1 MKMILFNQNP
11 MITKLLESVS
21 KKLELS
27 IENFNHYQE
36 LSVRLKEDP
45 EWLLIADDECLEK
58 LDQVDWL
65 ELKEIISQNK
75 NSVCMYKKGNEA
87 QPFLEGF
94 EMKIK
99 KPFLPTEMLKVLQKK
114 LGSDMS
120 ELEPSQNLDPT
131 QEVLETNW
139 DELENLG
146 DLEALAKEEP
156 NNEEQ
161 LLPTLDAQE
170 EKEEVKETPQKEEK
184 PKDDETQEGDETP
197 KDEEVSKELET
208 QEKLEIPKE
217 ETQEEQVKEQEPIK
231 EETQE
236 IKEEKQ
242 EETQDSPS
250 AQELE
255 AMQELVKEIQE
266 NSNENKE
273 ETQESAEIPQDKE
286 IQEVVTEKT
295 QVQELE
301 VPKEK
306 TQESAEALQETQ
318 AHELEKQE
326 IAETPQEKEKQE
338 IAETPQEKEKQEIA
352 ETPQEKEK
360 QEIAETPQEKEKQE
374 IAETPQEL
382 EIPQAQEKET
392 PQEETQEKET
402 PQEETQEKE
411 TPQEE
416 TQEKE
421 TPQEETQETET
432 QNQETPPKVQEETKE
447 KTQEDNYESI
457 EDIPE
462 PVMAKAMGEELP
474 FLNEAVAKTPNNE
487 NDTETPKE
495 SDIKTSQEKEES
507 DKTSSPLEL
516 RLNLQD
522 LLKSLNQESL
532 KSLLENK
539 TLSIKITLEDK
550 KPDA

>member
-1 MKMILFNQNP
+1 MKIILFNQNP

-27 IENFNHYQE
+27 MEDFNRYQE
-36 LSVRLKEDP
+36 LSTRLKEEP
-45 EWLLIADDECLEK
+45 EWILIADDECLEK

-75 NSVCMYKKGNEA
+75 NSVCMYKKGNEV
-87 QPFLEGF
+87 QPFLESF

-99 KPFLPTEMLKVLQKK
+99 KPFLPTEVLKILQKK
-114 LGSDMS
+114 LGSNAS

-146 DLEALAKEEP
+146 DLEALAQEEP

-161 LLPTLDAQE
+161 LLPTLNDQE
-170 EKEEVKETPQKEEK
+170 EKEEVKEEVKETPQEEEK
-184 PKDDETQEGDETP
+184 PKDDEIQEGETL

-208 QEKLEIPKE
+208 QEEIKE
-217 ETQEEQVKEQEPIK
+217 ETQEQAKEQEPIK

-242 EETQDSPS
+242 EKTQDSPS

-266 NSNENKE
+266 NSNG
-273 ETQESAEIPQDKE
+273 QEDKKE
-286 IQEVVTEKT
+286 IQENT
-295 QVQELE
+295 
-301 VPKEK
+301 
-306 TQESAEALQETQ
+306 
-318 AHELEKQE
+318 
-326 IAETPQEKEKQE
+326 ETPQEKETQE
-338 IAETPQEKEKQEIA
+338 NTETLQEKETQKLETPQDVETPQEKETQEL
-352 ETPQEKEK
+352 ETQESTEIPQEK
-360 QEIAETPQEKEKQE
+360 
-374 IAETPQEL
+374 
-382 EIPQAQEKET
+382 
-392 PQEETQEKET
+392 TQEKET
-402 PQEETQEKE
+402 QE
-411 TPQEE
+411 TPQEISQESTEKTQKLE
-416 TQEKE
+416 TQE
-421 TPQEETQETET
+421 
-432 QNQETPPKVQEETKE
+432 
-447 KTQEDNYESI
+447 DHYESI

-462 PVMAKAMGEELP
+462 PVMAQAMGEELP
-474 FLNEAVAKTPNNE
+474 FLNESVAKIPNNE

-495 SDIKTSQEKEES
+495 SVIKTPQEKEES

>member
-36 LSVRLKEDP
+36 LSARLKKDP

-94 EMKIK
+94 EVKIK

-114 LGSDMS
+114 LGSNAS

-161 LLPTLDAQE
+161 LLPTLNAQE
-170 EKEEVKETPQKEEK
+170 EKEEIKETPQKEEK
-184 PKDDETQEGDETP
+184 PKDDETQEGETP

-250 AQELE
+250 TQELE

-266 NSNENKE
+266 NSNGQEDKK
-273 ETQESAEIPQDKE
+273 ETQENAEIPQDKE

-295 QVQELE
+295 QAQELE
-301 VPKEK
+301 IPKEK

-318 AHELEKQE
+318 AHEL
-326 IAETPQEKEKQE
+326 
-338 IAETPQEKEKQEIA
+338 EKQEIA

-402 PQEETQEKE
+402 PKDESMQESAQNLQDKE

-416 TQEKE
+416 TQE
-421 TPQEETQETET
+421 
-432 QNQETPPKVQEETKE
+432 
-447 KTQEDNYESI
+447 DHYENI

-487 NDTETPKE
+487 NATETPKE
-495 SDIKTSQEKEES
+495 SVTETSKNENDTETPQEKEES

-516 RLNLQD
+516 HLNLQD
-522 LLKSLNQESL
+522 LLKSLNQESF

-550 KPDA
+550 KPNE

>member
-11 MITKLLESVS
+11 MIAKLLESVS

-36 LSVRLKEDP
+36 LSAHLKKDP

-99 KPFLPTEMLKVLQKK
+99 KPFLPTEVLKILQKK
-114 LGSDMS
+114 LGSNAS

-170 EKEEVKETPQKEEK
+170 EKEEIKETPQEEEKEEIKETPQEEEK
-184 PKDDETQEGDETP
+184 PKDNETQESETL
-197 KDEEVSKELET
+197 KDKEVSKELET

-217 ETQEEQVKEQEPIK
+217 KTQEEQVTEQEPIK

-242 EETQDSPS
+242 EKTQDSPS
-250 AQELE
+250 TQELE

-266 NSNENKE
+266 NSNGQENKE
-273 ETQESAEIPQDKE
+273 KTQESAEIPQDKE

-295 QVQELE
+295 QAQELE
-301 VPKEK
+301 IPKEK

-318 AHELEKQE
+318 AQELEKQE
-326 IAETPQEKEKQE
+326 NAETPQEKEKQE
-338 IAETPQEKEKQEIA
+338 DTG
-352 ETPQEKEK
+352 
-360 QEIAETPQEKEKQE
+360 
-374 IAETPQEL
+374 TPQEL
-382 EIPQAQEKET
+382 EIPQV
-392 PQEETQEKET
+392 
-402 PQEETQEKE
+402 
-411 TPQEE
+411 
-416 TQEKE
+416 QEKE
-421 TPQEETQETET
+421 TPQEETQETQEKEMPQT
-432 QNQETPPKVQEETKE
+432 QDE
-447 KTQEDNYESI
+447 KPQEDHYESI

-495 SDIKTSQEKEES
+495 SVTETSKNENATETPQEKEES

-550 KPDA
+550 KPNA

>member
-21 KKLELS
+21 KKLELPM
-27 IENFNHYQE
+27 ENFNHYQE
-36 LSVRLKEDP
+36 LSARLKKDP

-75 NSVCMYKKGNEA
+75 NSVCMYKKGNEV

-114 LGSDMS
+114 LGSNAS

-170 EKEEVKETPQKEEK
+170 EKEEIKEEIKETPQKEEK
-184 PKDDETQEGDETP
+184 PKDDETQEGETT

-217 ETQEEQVKEQEPIK
+217 KTQEEQVKEQEPIK

-242 EETQDSPS
+242 EKTQDSPS
-250 AQELE
+250 TQELE

-266 NSNENKE
+266 NSNENKK

-295 QVQELE
+295 QAQELE

-318 AHELEKQE
+318 AHELEKE
-326 IAETPQEKEKQE
+326 ENSETPQKETQE
-338 IAETPQEKEKQEIA
+338 IQEKETQEI
-352 ETPQEKEK
+352 QEKET
-360 QEIAETPQEKEKQE
+360 QEI
-374 IAETPQEL
+374 
-382 EIPQAQEKET
+382 QEKET
-392 PQEETQEKET
+392 PQTQDEK
-402 PQEETQEKE
+402 PQE
-411 TPQEE
+411 
-416 TQEKE
+416 
-421 TPQEETQETET
+421 
-432 QNQETPPKVQEETKE
+432 
-447 KTQEDNYESI
+447 DHYESI

-495 SDIKTSQEKEES
+495 NATETSKNENATETPQEKEES

-522 LLKSLNQESL
+522 LLKSMNQESL

-550 KPDA
+550 KPNA

>member
-36 LSVRLKEDP
+36 LSACLKKDP

-65 ELKEIISQNK
+65 ELKETISQNK
-75 NSVCMYKKGNEA
+75 NSVCMYKKGNEM
-87 QPFLEGF
+87 QPFLEDF
-94 EMKIK
+94 EVKIK

-114 LGSDMS
+114 LGSNAS

-161 LLPTLDAQE
+161 LLPTLDVQE
-170 EKEEVKETPQKEEK
+170 EKEEIKETPQEEK
-184 PKDDETQEGDETP
+184 PKDDETQESETP

-217 ETQEEQVKEQEPIK
+217 KTQEQEPIK

-266 NSNENKE
+266 NSNGQENKK

-295 QVQELE
+295 QAQELE
-301 VPKEK
+301 IPKEK

-326 IAETPQEKEKQE
+326 IAETPQE
-338 IAETPQEKEKQEIA
+338 
-352 ETPQEKEK
+352 
-360 QEIAETPQEKEKQE
+360 
-374 IAETPQEL
+374 L
-382 EIPQAQEKET
+382 EIPQSQEKET

-402 PQEETQEKE
+402 PQEETREIAETPQEKE
-411 TPQEE
+411 TL
-416 TQEKE
+416 
-421 TPQEETQETET
+421 
-432 QNQETPPKVQEETKE
+432 
-447 KTQEDNYESI
+447 KTQEDHYESI

-474 FLNEAVAKTPNNE
+474 FLNEAVAKIPNNE

-495 SDIKTSQEKEES
+495 SVTETSKNENATETPQEKEES

-550 KPDA
+550 KPNA

>member
-21 KKLELS
+21 KKLELPM
-27 IENFNHYQE
+27 ENFNHYQE
-36 LSVRLKEDP
+36 LSAHLKKDP
-45 EWLLIADDECLEK
+45 EWILIADDECLEK

-65 ELKEIISQNK
+65 ELKETISQNK
-75 NSVCMYKKGNEA
+75 NSVCMYKKGNEM

-94 EMKIK
+94 EVKIK

-114 LGSDMS
+114 LGSNIN

-161 LLPTLDAQE
+161 LLPTLNDQKEKE
-170 EKEEVKETPQKEEK
+170 EVKEEVKETPQEEEK
-184 PKDDETQEGDETP
+184 PKDDETQEGETL
-197 KDEEVSKELET
+197 KDKEVSKELET

-236 IKEEKQ
+236 NKEEKQ
-242 EETQDSPS
+242 EKTQDSPS

-266 NSNENKE
+266 NSNGQENKKETQESTETPQDVENQAQEIQDKEIQDKEIQDKETQENAKTPQEKETQELGIPKE
-273 ETQESAEIPQDKE
+273 ETQENTETPQ
-286 IQEVVTEKT
+286 
-295 QVQELE
+295 
-301 VPKEK
+301 
-306 TQESAEALQETQ
+306 
-318 AHELEKQE
+318 
-326 IAETPQEKEKQE
+326 ETPQEKE
-338 IAETPQEKEKQEIA
+338 
-352 ETPQEKEK
+352 
-360 QEIAETPQEKEKQE
+360 
-374 IAETPQEL
+374 
-382 EIPQAQEKET
+382 
-392 PQEETQEKET
+392 
-402 PQEETQEKE
+402 
-411 TPQEE
+411 
-416 TQEKE
+416 
-421 TPQEETQETET
+421 
-432 QNQETPPKVQEETKE
+432 
-447 KTQEDNYESI
+447 TQEDHYESI

-474 FLNEAVAKTPNNE
+474 FLNEAVAKIPNNE

-495 SDIKTSQEKEES
+495 SDIKTPQEKEES

-516 RLNLQD
+516 HLNLQD

-550 KPDA
+550 KPNA

>member
-1 MKMILFNQNP
+1 MKIILFNQNP
-11 MITKLLESVS
+11 MITKLLESVF

-27 IENFNHYQE
+27 MEDFNRYQE
-36 LSVRLKEDP
+36 LSTRLKEDP
-45 EWLLIADDECLEK
+45 EWILIADDECLEK

-75 NSVCMYKKGNEA
+75 NSVCMYRKGNEA

-99 KPFLPTEMLKVLQKK
+99 KPFLPTEILKVFQKK
-114 LGSDMS
+114 LGSNMS

-146 DLEALAKEEP
+146 DLEALVQEEP

-161 LLPTLDAQE
+161 LLPTLNDQE
-170 EKEEVKETPQKEEK
+170 EKEEIEEEVKETPQEEEK
-184 PKDDETQEGDETP
+184 PKDDEIQEGETL

-208 QEKLEIPKE
+208 QEELEIPKE
-217 ETQEEQVKEQEPIK
+217 ETQEQAKEQEPIK

-236 IKEEKQ
+236 TKEEKQ
-242 EETQDSPS
+242 EKTQDSPS
-250 AQELE
+250 TQELE

-266 NSNENKE
+266 NSNGQEDKK
-273 ETQESAEIPQDKE
+273 ETQENTETPQDVEIPQ
-286 IQEVVTEKT
+286 EKT
-295 QVQELE
+295 QKL
-301 VPKEK
+301 
-306 TQESAEALQETQ
+306 
-318 AHELEKQE
+318 
-326 IAETPQEKEKQE
+326 
-338 IAETPQEKEKQEIA
+338 
-352 ETPQEKEK
+352 
-360 QEIAETPQEKEKQE
+360 
-374 IAETPQEL
+374 
-382 EIPQAQEKET
+382 
-392 PQEETQEKET
+392 ETQE
-402 PQEETQEKE
+402 
-411 TPQEE
+411 
-416 TQEKE
+416 
-421 TPQEETQETET
+421 
-432 QNQETPPKVQEETKE
+432 
-447 KTQEDNYESI
+447 DHYESI

-462 PVMAKAMGEELP
+462 PVMAQAMGEELL
-474 FLNEAVAKTPNNE
+474 FLNEAVAKTSNNE

-495 SDIKTSQEKEES
+495 SVIKTPQEKEES
-507 DKTSSPLEL
+507 IETPKESNKTSSPLEL

>member
-11 MITKLLESVS
+11 MIEKLLESVS

-36 LSVRLKEDP
+36 LSAHLKGDP

-65 ELKEIISQNK
+65 ELKETISQNK

-94 EMKIK
+94 ETKIK

-131 QEVLETNW
+131 QEILETNW

-161 LLPTLDAQE
+161 LLPTLNDQE
-170 EKEEVKETPQKEEK
+170 EKEEIKEEVKEMPQEEEK
-184 PKDDETQEGDETP
+184 PKDDETQEGETP

-217 ETQEEQVKEQEPIK
+217 KTQEQEPIK

-236 IKEEKQ
+236 NKEEKQ
-242 EETQDSPS
+242 EKTQDSPS

-266 NSNENKE
+266 NSNGQENKE
-273 ETQESAEIPQDKE
+273 KTQESAEISQDKE
-286 IQEVVTEKT
+286 IQEVVTEK
-295 QVQELE
+295 
-301 VPKEK
+301 
-306 TQESAEALQETQ
+306 TQ

-326 IAETPQEKEKQE
+326 IAETPQEETRE
-338 IAETPQEKEKQEIA
+338 IAETPQELEIPQA
-352 ETPQEKEK
+352 QEK
-360 QEIAETPQEKEKQE
+360 
-374 IAETPQEL
+374 ETPQEL

-392 PQEETQEKET
+392 PQEETQEIAET
-402 PQEETQEKE
+402 PQEKE
-411 TPQEE
+411 TPQ
-416 TQEKE
+416 TQDEK
-421 TPQEETQETET
+421 PQE
-432 QNQETPPKVQEETKE
+432 
-447 KTQEDNYESI
+447 DHYESI

-474 FLNEAVAKTPNNE
+474 FLNEAVAKIPNNE

-495 SDIKTSQEKEES
+495 SDIKTPQEKEES

-516 RLNLQD
+516 HLNLQD

-550 KPDA
+550 KPNA

>member
-11 MITKLLESVS
+11 MIEKLLESVS

-36 LSVRLKEDP
+36 LSARLKEDP

-65 ELKEIISQNK
+65 ELKETISQNK

-114 LGSDMS
+114 LGSNAS
-120 ELEPSQNLDPT
+120 ELEPSQNSDPT
-131 QEVLETNW
+131 QEILETNW

-161 LLPTLDAQE
+161 LLPTLNEQEGETPKEEAQE
-170 EKEEVKETPQKEEK
+170 EVKKEEVKEMQEEVKEKQKQEVAENPQDEEK
-184 PKDDETQEGDETP
+184 PKDDETQGSVEPP

-208 QEKLEIPKE
+208 QEEAQEQEQVKE

-231 EETQE
+231 EEKQE

-266 NSNENKE
+266 NSNDQENKK
-273 ETQESAEIPQDKE
+273 ETQE
-286 IQEVVTEKT
+286 
-295 QVQELE
+295 
-301 VPKEK
+301 
-306 TQESAEALQETQ
+306 TQENT
-318 AHELEKQE
+318 
-326 IAETPQEKEKQE
+326 ETPQD
-338 IAETPQEKEKQEIA
+338 IET
-352 ETPQEKEK
+352 
-360 QEIAETPQEKEKQE
+360 
-374 IAETPQEL
+374 QEL
-382 EIPQAQEKET
+382 EIPKEEETQEVAEKTQAQGLEKEEIAKTSQEKET
-392 PQEETQEKET
+392 QEAQDET
-402 PQEETQEKE
+402 PQE
-411 TPQEE
+411 
-416 TQEKE
+416 
-421 TPQEETQETET
+421 
-432 QNQETPPKVQEETKE
+432 
-447 KTQEDNYESI
+447 DHYENI

-474 FLNEAVAKTPNNE
+474 FLNENDTETPKE

-495 SDIKTSQEKEES
+495 SVIKTPQEKEES
-507 DKTSSPLEL
+507 AKTSKESNEIPSPLEL

-522 LLKSLNQESL
+522 LLKSLNQESF

-550 KPDA
+550 KPNE

>member
-11 MITKLLESVS
+11 MIAKLLESVS

-27 IENFNHYQE
+27 MENFNHYQE
-36 LSVRLKEDP
+36 LSAHLKKDP

-65 ELKEIISQNK
+65 ELKETISQNK

-114 LGSDMS
+114 LGSNAS

-146 DLEALAKEEP
+146 DLEALTKEEP

-161 LLPTLDAQE
+161 LLPTLNTQEEAQE
-170 EKEEVKETPQKEEK
+170 KEIKEEEKQEVKETPQEEK

-208 QEKLEIPKE
+208 QEQVKEEIKE
-217 ETQEEQVKEQEPIK
+217 ETQKEVKEEIK

-236 IKEEKQ
+236 NKEEKQ

-250 AQELE
+250 VQELE

-266 NSNENKE
+266 NSNEDKK
-273 ETQESAEIPQDKE
+273 ETQENTETPQEE

-295 QVQELE
+295 QAQ
-301 VPKEK
+301 
-306 TQESAEALQETQ
+306 
-318 AHELEKQE
+318 ELEKQE
-326 IAETPQEKEKQE
+326 NAEIPQEKETQEVVTEQTQAQEKEKQE
-338 IAETPQEKEKQEIA
+338 DTGTPQDI
-352 ETPQEKEK
+352 
-360 QEIAETPQEKEKQE
+360 
-374 IAETPQEL
+374 

-402 PQEETQEKE
+402 PQTQDE
-411 TPQEE
+411 TPQE
-416 TQEKE
+416 
-421 TPQEETQETET
+421 
-432 QNQETPPKVQEETKE
+432 
-447 KTQEDNYESI
+447 DHYESI

-495 SDIKTSQEKEES
+495 NDTEAPQEKEES

-550 KPDA
+550 KPNA

>member
-11 MITKLLESVS
+11 MIAKLLESVS

-36 LSVRLKEDP
+36 LSAHLKKDP

-65 ELKEIISQNK
+65 ELKETISQNK

-99 KPFLPTEMLKVLQKK
+99 KPFLPTEVLKILQKK
-114 LGSDMS
+114 LGSNAS

-131 QEVLETNW
+131 QEILETNW

-170 EKEEVKETPQKEEK
+170 EKEEIKETPQKEKQEIKEMPQEEEK
-184 PKDDETQEGDETP
+184 PKDDETQEGETS
-197 KDEEVSKELET
+197 KDGEVSKELET

-217 ETQEEQVKEQEPIK
+217 ETQEEVKEEMK

-236 IKEEKQ
+236 NKEEKR

-266 NSNENKE
+266 NSNDQENKKETQETPQDIKTQELEIPKE
-273 ETQESAEIPQDKE
+273 ETQEVA
-286 IQEVVTEKT
+286 EKT
-295 QVQELE
+295 QAQG
-301 VPKEK
+301 
-306 TQESAEALQETQ
+306 
-318 AHELEKQE
+318 LEKE
-326 IAETPQEKEKQE
+326 
-338 IAETPQEKEKQEIA
+338 
-352 ETPQEKEK
+352 
-360 QEIAETPQEKEKQE
+360 E

-382 EIPQAQEKET
+382 EAQDEKLQENETPKDENMQESVQNLQELETQETQDETPQEKET
-392 PQEETQEKET
+392 PQTQDETL
-402 PQEETQEKE
+402 
-411 TPQEE
+411 
-416 TQEKE
+416 
-421 TPQEETQETET
+421 
-432 QNQETPPKVQEETKE
+432 
-447 KTQEDNYESI
+447 QEDHYESI

-474 FLNEAVAKTPNNE
+474 FLNESVAKTSNNE

-495 SDIKTSQEKEES
+495 SVIKTPQEKEES

>member
-1 MKMILFNQNP
+1 MILFNQNP

-21 KKLELS
+21 KKLELPM
-27 IENFNHYQE
+27 ENFNHYQE
-36 LSVRLKEDP
+36 LSAHLKKDP

-65 ELKEIISQNK
+65 ELKETISQNK
-75 NSVCMYKKGNEA
+75 NSVCMYKKGNEV

-94 EMKIK
+94 EMKMK
-99 KPFLPTEMLKVLQKK
+99 KPFLPTEVLKILQKK
-114 LGSDMS
+114 LGSNAS
-120 ELEPSQNLDPT
+120 ELEPNQNLDPT

-161 LLPTLDAQE
+161 LLPTLDVQE
-170 EKEEVKETPQKEEK
+170 EKEEVKETPQEEKEEVKETPQEEKEEVKETPQEEK
-184 PKDDETQEGDETP
+184 PKDDETQESETP

-208 QEKLEIPKE
+208 QEEVKE

-231 EETQE
+231 EEMQE

-242 EETQDSPS
+242 EKTQDSPS
-250 AQELE
+250 TQELE

-266 NSNENKE
+266 NSNGQENKE
-273 ETQESAEIPQDKE
+273 ETQESAE
-286 IQEVVTEKT
+286 
-295 QVQELE
+295 
-301 VPKEK
+301 
-306 TQESAEALQETQ
+306 
-318 AHELEKQE
+318 
-326 IAETPQEKEKQE
+326 TPQEKETQE
-338 IAETPQEKEKQEIA
+338 LEIPKEEIQEETQEAVTETPQTQES
-352 ETPQEKEK
+352 T
-360 QEIAETPQEKEKQE
+360 
-374 IAETPQEL
+374 ETPQEL
-382 EIPQAQEKET
+382 EKQENTETPQETQQEKET
-392 PQEETQEKET
+392 QENAEIPQEKET
-402 PQEETQEKE
+402 
-411 TPQEE
+411 
-416 TQEKE
+416 
-421 TPQEETQETET
+421 
-432 QNQETPPKVQEETKE
+432 
-447 KTQEDNYESI
+447 QEDHYESI

-474 FLNEAVAKTPNNE
+474 FLNEAVAKIPNNE

-495 SDIKTSQEKEES
+495 SDIKTPQEKEES

-550 KPDA
+550 KPNA

>member
-27 IENFNHYQE
+27 MENFNRYQE
-36 LSVRLKEDP
+36 LSACLKEDP
-45 EWLLIADDECLEK
+45 EWILIADDECLEK

-94 EMKIK
+94 EVKIK

-114 LGSDMS
+114 LGSNAS

-161 LLPTLDAQE
+161 LLPTLDVQEEKEEVKKE
-170 EKEEVKETPQKEEK
+170 EKEEVKETPQEEEK
-184 PKDDETQEGDETP
+184 PKDDETQESETP

-217 ETQEEQVKEQEPIK
+217 KTQEQEPIK

-266 NSNENKE
+266 NSNGQEN
-273 ETQESAEIPQDKE
+273 
-286 IQEVVTEKT
+286 
-295 QVQELE
+295 
-301 VPKEK
+301 KEK

-318 AHELEKQE
+318 AQELEKQE
-326 IAETPQEKEKQE
+326 NAETPQEKEKQE
-338 IAETPQEKEKQEIA
+338 DTG
-352 ETPQEKEK
+352 
-360 QEIAETPQEKEKQE
+360 
-374 IAETPQEL
+374 TPQEL
-382 EIPQAQEKET
+382 EIPQVQEKET

-402 PQEETQEKE
+402 PKDESMQESAQNLQEKE

-421 TPQEETQETET
+421 TPKDESMQESAQNLQEKETQEDH
-432 QNQETPPKVQEETKE
+432 
-447 KTQEDNYESI
+447 QEDHYENI

-474 FLNEAVAKTPNNE
+474 FLNEAVAKIPNNE

-495 SDIKTSQEKEES
+495 SDIKTPQEKEES

>member
-11 MITKLLESVS
+11 MIAKLLESVS

-36 LSVRLKEDP
+36 LSAHLKKDP

-65 ELKEIISQNK
+65 ELKETISQNK

-114 LGSDMS
+114 LGSNAS

-139 DELENLG
+139 DDLENLG

-161 LLPTLDAQE
+161 LLPTLNTQEEAQE
-170 EKEEVKETPQKEEK
+170 KEIKEEKQEVKETPQEEK
-184 PKDDETQEGDETP
+184 PKDDETQEGETP

-217 ETQEEQVKEQEPIK
+217 ETQKEVKEEIK

-236 IKEEKQ
+236 NKEEKQ

-266 NSNENKE
+266 NSNGQENKE
-273 ETQESAEIPQDKE
+273 KTQESAEIPQDKE

-295 QVQELE
+295 QAQELE
-301 VPKEK
+301 IPKEK

-318 AHELEKQE
+318 AQELEKQE
-326 IAETPQEKEKQE
+326 NAETPQEKEKQE
-338 IAETPQEKEKQEIA
+338 DTG
-352 ETPQEKEK
+352 
-360 QEIAETPQEKEKQE
+360 
-374 IAETPQEL
+374 TPQEL
-382 EIPQAQEKET
+382 EIPQV
-392 PQEETQEKET
+392 
-402 PQEETQEKE
+402 
-411 TPQEE
+411 
-416 TQEKE
+416 QEKE
-421 TPQEETQETET
+421 TPQEETQETQEKGMPQT
-432 QNQETPPKVQEETKE
+432 QDE
-447 KTQEDNYESI
+447 KPQEDHYESI

-474 FLNEAVAKTPNNE
+474 FLNEAVAKIPNNE
-487 NDTETPKE
+487 NDTETLKE
-495 SDIKTSQEKEES
+495 SDIKTPQEKEES

-550 KPDA
+550 KPNA

>member
-1 MKMILFNQNP
+1 MKIILFNQNP

-21 KKLELS
+21 KKLELPM
-27 IENFNHYQE
+27 ENFNHYQE
-36 LSVRLKEDP
+36 LSTRLKEDP
-45 EWLLIADDECLEK
+45 EWILIADDECLEK
-58 LDQVDWL
+58 LDQADWL

-99 KPFLPTEMLKVLQKK
+99 KPFLPTEVLKILQKK

-170 EKEEVKETPQKEEK
+170 EKEEIKEEEKEEVKETLQEEK

-197 KDEEVSKELET
+197 KDEEVSKELEM
-208 QEKLEIPKE
+208 QEEVKEEAQEEPIKE
-217 ETQEEQVKEQEPIK
+217 ETQEQVKEQEPIK

-242 EETQDSPS
+242 EKTQDSPS

-266 NSNENKE
+266 NSNEDKK
-273 ETQESAEIPQDKE
+273 ETQENAETPQDVETPQENAEIPQE
-286 IQEVVTEKT
+286 EA
-295 QVQELE
+295 
-301 VPKEK
+301 
-306 TQESAEALQETQ
+306 QES
-318 AHELEKQE
+318 
-326 IAETPQEKEKQE
+326 AETPQEKEIQDKEIQE
-338 IAETPQEKEKQEIA
+338 STETPQETPQEKE
-352 ETPQEKEK
+352 
-360 QEIAETPQEKEKQE
+360 
-374 IAETPQEL
+374 
-382 EIPQAQEKET
+382 
-392 PQEETQEKET
+392 
-402 PQEETQEKE
+402 
-411 TPQEE
+411 
-416 TQEKE
+416 
-421 TPQEETQETET
+421 
-432 QNQETPPKVQEETKE
+432 
-447 KTQEDNYESI
+447 TQEDHYESI

-474 FLNEAVAKTPNNE
+474 FLNESVAETPNSE
-487 NDTETPKE
+487 NATETPKE
-495 SDIKTSQEKEES
+495 SDIKTPQEKEES

-516 RLNLQD
+516 HLNLQD

-550 KPDA
+550 KPNA

>member
-27 IENFNHYQE
+27 MEDFNRYQE
-36 LSVRLKEDP
+36 LPTRLKEDP
-45 EWLLIADDECLEK
+45 EWILIADDECLEK

-65 ELKEIISQNK
+65 ELKETISQNK

-99 KPFLPTEMLKVLQKK
+99 KPFLPTEILKVLQKK
-114 LGSDMS
+114 LGSNMS

-161 LLPTLDAQE
+161 LLPTLNDQEEKEEVKEEEKEEVKEEEKEEVKEE
-170 EKEEVKETPQKEEK
+170 EKEEVKETPQEEK
-184 PKDDETQEGDETP
+184 PKDDEIQEGETL

-208 QEKLEIPKE
+208 QEESEIPKE
-217 ETQEEQVKEQEPIK
+217 ETQEQAKEQEPIK

-236 IKEEKQ
+236 NKEEKQ
-242 EETQDSPS
+242 EKTQDSPS
-250 AQELE
+250 VQELE

-266 NSNENKE
+266 NSNGQEDKKETQENAETSQEKTEIPQEETQELEIPKE
-273 ETQESAEIPQDKE
+273 ETQESAETPQE
-286 IQEVVTEKT
+286 TET
-295 QVQELE
+295 QELE
-301 VPKEK
+301 TP
-306 TQESAEALQETQ
+306 QEST
-318 AHELEKQE
+318 
-326 IAETPQEKEKQE
+326 ETPQEKTQK
-338 IAETPQEKEKQEIA
+338 
-352 ETPQEKEK
+352 
-360 QEIAETPQEKEKQE
+360 
-374 IAETPQEL
+374 L
-382 EIPQAQEKET
+382 EI
-392 PQEETQEKET
+392 
-402 PQEETQEKE
+402 
-411 TPQEE
+411 
-416 TQEKE
+416 
-421 TPQEETQETET
+421 
-432 QNQETPPKVQEETKE
+432 
-447 KTQEDNYESI
+447 QEDHYESI

-462 PVMAKAMGEELP
+462 PVMAQAMGEELP
-474 FLNEAVAKTPNNE
+474 FLNESVAKIPNNE
-487 NDTETPKE
+487 NNTETPKE
-495 SDIKTSQEKEES
+495 SDIKTPQEKEES

>member
-1 MKMILFNQNP
+1 MKIILFNQNP

-27 IENFNHYQE
+27 MENFNRYQE
-36 LSVRLKEDP
+36 LSTRLKEEP
-45 EWLLIADDECLEK
+45 EWILIADDECLEK

-65 ELKEIISQNK
+65 ELKETISQNK

-99 KPFLPTEMLKVLQKK
+99 KPFLPTEILKVLQKK
-114 LGSDMS
+114 LGSNMS

-146 DLEALAKEEP
+146 DLEALVQEEP

-161 LLPTLDAQE
+161 LLPTLNAQE
-170 EKEEVKETPQKEEK
+170 EKEEVKETPQEEK
-184 PKDDETQEGDETP
+184 PKDDETQEGETL
-197 KDEEVSKELET
+197 KDEEISKELET
-208 QEKLEIPKE
+208 QEELEIPKE
-217 ETQEEQVKEQEPIK
+217 ETQEPAKEQESIK

-242 EETQDSPS
+242 EKTQDFPS
-250 AQELE
+250 TQELE

-266 NSNENKE
+266 NSNGQEDKK
-273 ETQESAEIPQDKE
+273 ETQEN
-286 IQEVVTEKT
+286 T
-295 QVQELE
+295 
-301 VPKEK
+301 
-306 TQESAEALQETQ
+306 
-318 AHELEKQE
+318 
-326 IAETPQEKEKQE
+326 ETPQEKETQKL
-338 IAETPQEKEKQEIA
+338 ETPQEEIQENTEKTQKL
-352 ETPQEKEK
+352 ETPQDV
-360 QEIAETPQEKEKQE
+360 ETPQ
-374 IAETPQEL
+374 ETPQEL
-382 EIPQAQEKET
+382 EKQELET
-392 PQEETQEKET
+392 PQEEIQENT
-402 PQEETQEKE
+402 
-411 TPQEE
+411 
-416 TQEKE
+416 
-421 TPQEETQETET
+421 
-432 QNQETPPKVQEETKE
+432 E
-447 KTQEDNYESI
+447 KTQKLEIQEDHYESI

-462 PVMAKAMGEELP
+462 PVMAQAMGEELP
-474 FLNEAVAKTPNNE
+474 FLNESVAKTSNNE

-495 SDIKTSQEKEES
+495 SVIKTPQEKEES

-516 RLNLQD
+516 RLNLQN

-550 KPDA
+550 KLDA

>member
-21 KKLELS
+21 KKLELPM
-27 IENFNHYQE
+27 ENFNHYQE
-36 LSVRLKEDP
+36 LSARLKEEP
-45 EWLLIADDECLEK
+45 EWILIADDECLEK

-65 ELKEIISQNK
+65 ELKETISQNK

-87 QPFLEGF
+87 QPLLEGF

-146 DLEALAKEEP
+146 DLETLAKEEP

-170 EKEEVKETPQKEEK
+170 EKEEVKKEEKEEVKETPQKEEK
-184 PKDDETQEGDETP
+184 PKDDETQESETP

-217 ETQEEQVKEQEPIK
+217 ETQEEVKEEIKEEAQEEVK

-266 NSNENKE
+266 NSNGQEDKK
-273 ETQESAEIPQDKE
+273 ETQENAETPQEKETQELEIPKEEIQEE

-301 VPKEK
+301 IPKEEIQEE
-306 TQESAEALQETQ
+306 TQEST
-318 AHELEKQE
+318 
-326 IAETPQEKEKQE
+326 ETPQEKETQE
-338 IAETPQEKEKQEIA
+338 ETQESTETPQEKE
-352 ETPQEKEK
+352 
-360 QEIAETPQEKEKQE
+360 
-374 IAETPQEL
+374 
-382 EIPQAQEKET
+382 
-392 PQEETQEKET
+392 
-402 PQEETQEKE
+402 
-411 TPQEE
+411 
-416 TQEKE
+416 
-421 TPQEETQETET
+421 
-432 QNQETPPKVQEETKE
+432 
-447 KTQEDNYESI
+447 TQEDHYESI

-474 FLNEAVAKTPNNE
+474 FLNEAVAKIPNNE

-495 SDIKTSQEKEES
+495 SDIKTPQEKEES

-550 KPDA
+550 KPNA

>member
-27 IENFNHYQE
+27 MENFNRYQE
-36 LSVRLKEDP
+36 LSTRLKEEP
-45 EWLLIADDECLEK
+45 EWILIADDECLEK

-65 ELKEIISQNK
+65 ELKETISQNK

-99 KPFLPTEMLKVLQKK
+99 KPFLPTEILKVLQKK
-114 LGSDMS
+114 LGSNMS

-146 DLEALAKEEP
+146 DLEALVQEEP

-161 LLPTLDAQE
+161 LLPTLNAQE
-170 EKEEVKETPQKEEK
+170 EKEEVKETPQEEK
-184 PKDDETQEGDETP
+184 PKDDETQEGETL
-197 KDEEVSKELET
+197 KDEEISKELET
-208 QEKLEIPKE
+208 QEELEIPKE
-217 ETQEEQVKEQEPIK
+217 ETQEPAKEQESIK

-242 EETQDSPS
+242 EKTQDSPS
-250 AQELE
+250 TQELE

-266 NSNENKE
+266 NSNGQEDKK
-273 ETQESAEIPQDKE
+273 ETQEN
-286 IQEVVTEKT
+286 T
-295 QVQELE
+295 
-301 VPKEK
+301 
-306 TQESAEALQETQ
+306 
-318 AHELEKQE
+318 
-326 IAETPQEKEKQE
+326 ETPQEKETQK
-338 IAETPQEKEKQEIA
+338 
-352 ETPQEKEK
+352 
-360 QEIAETPQEKEKQE
+360 
-374 IAETPQEL
+374 L
-382 EIPQAQEKET
+382 ET
-392 PQEETQEKET
+392 PQEEIQENTET
-402 PQEETQEKE
+402 PQKLEAQK
-411 TPQEE
+411 
-416 TQEKE
+416 
-421 TPQEETQETET
+421 
-432 QNQETPPKVQEETKE
+432 
-447 KTQEDNYESI
+447 DHYESI

-462 PVMAKAMGEELP
+462 PVMAQAMGEELP
-474 FLNEAVAKTPNNE
+474 FLSESVAKTPNND
-487 NDTETPKE
+487 NDTETPKK
-495 SDIKTSQEKEES
+495 SVIKTPQEKEES

>member
-21 KKLELS
+21 KKLELPM
-27 IENFNHYQE
+27 ENFNHYQE
-36 LSVRLKEDP
+36 LSARLKKDP
-45 EWLLIADDECLEK
+45 EWLLIADDECLDK

-75 NSVCMYKKGNEA
+75 NSVCMYKKGNEV

-99 KPFLPTEMLKVLQKK
+99 KPFLPTEILKILQKK

-156 NNEEQ
+156 DNEEQ

-170 EKEEVKETPQKEEK
+170 EKEEVKEEEKEEVKETPKEEEK
-184 PKDDETQEGDETP
+184 PKDDETQEGETS
-197 KDEEVSKELET
+197 KDKEVSKELEM
-208 QEKLEIPKE
+208 QEEVKE
-217 ETQEEQVKEQEPIK
+217 ETQEQEPIK

-236 IKEEKQ
+236 NKEEKQ
-242 EETQDSPS
+242 EKTQDSPS
-250 AQELE
+250 VQELE

-266 NSNENKE
+266 NSNGQENKK

-295 QVQELE
+295 QAQELE
-301 VPKEK
+301 IPKEK

-318 AHELEKQE
+318 AQELEKQE
-326 IAETPQEKEKQE
+326 NAETPQEKETQE
-338 IAETPQEKEKQEIA
+338 NTETPQDIEIPQEEA
-352 ETPQEKEK
+352 QEKEI
-360 QEIAETPQEKEKQE
+360 QENSNENKKET
-374 IAETPQEL
+374 QEL
-382 EIPQAQEKET
+382 EIP
-392 PQEETQEKET
+392 
-402 PQEETQEKE
+402 
-411 TPQEE
+411 
-416 TQEKE
+416 
-421 TPQEETQETET
+421 
-432 QNQETPPKVQEETKE
+432 KE
-447 KTQEDNYESI
+447 KTQEDHYESI

-474 FLNEAVAKTPNNE
+474 FLNEAVAKIPNNE
-487 NDTETPKE
+487 NDTETLKE
-495 SDIKTSQEKEES
+495 SNIKTPQEKEES
-507 DKTSSPLEL
+507 TEIPQEKEEIDKTSSPLEL

-550 KPDA
+550 KPNA

>member
-11 MITKLLESVS
+11 MIEKLLESVS

-36 LSVRLKEDP
+36 LSARLKGDP

-65 ELKEIISQNK
+65 ELKETISQNK
-75 NSVCMYKKGNEA
+75 NSVCMYKKGNEV
-87 QPFLEGF
+87 QPFLEDF
-94 EMKIK
+94 EVKIK

-114 LGSDMS
+114 LGSNAS

-139 DELENLG
+139 DELESLG

-161 LLPTLDAQE
+161 LLPTLDVQE
-170 EKEEVKETPQKEEK
+170 EKEEIKETPQEEKK
-184 PKDDETQEGDETP
+184 PKDDETQEGETP

-217 ETQEEQVKEQEPIK
+217 ETQEEVKEEIKEEVQEEVKEETQEEVKEEIKEEVQEEVK

-250 AQELE
+250 TQELE

-266 NSNENKE
+266 NSNEDKK
-273 ETQESAEIPQDKE
+273 ETQESAETPQETPQESVETPQEKKTQELEIPKEEIQEETQEAVTETPQTQENAETLQDVEIPQAQDKE
-286 IQEVVTEKT
+286 T
-295 QVQELE
+295 QELE
-301 VPKEK
+301 IPKEEI
-306 TQESAEALQETQ
+306 QEN
-318 AHELEKQE
+318 
-326 IAETPQEKEKQE
+326 AETPQEKE
-338 IAETPQEKEKQEIA
+338 
-352 ETPQEKEK
+352 
-360 QEIAETPQEKEKQE
+360 
-374 IAETPQEL
+374 
-382 EIPQAQEKET
+382 
-392 PQEETQEKET
+392 
-402 PQEETQEKE
+402 
-411 TPQEE
+411 
-416 TQEKE
+416 
-421 TPQEETQETET
+421 
-432 QNQETPPKVQEETKE
+432 
-447 KTQEDNYESI
+447 TQEDHYESI

-495 SDIKTSQEKEES
+495 SVTETSKNENATETPQEKEES

-516 RLNLQD
+516 HLNLQD

-550 KPDA
+550 KPNA

>member
-27 IENFNHYQE
+27 MEDFNHYQE
-36 LSVRLKEDP
+36 LSTRLKEDP
-45 EWLLIADDECLEK
+45 EWILIADDECLEK

-65 ELKEIISQNK
+65 ELKETISQNK
-75 NSVCMYKKGNEA
+75 NSVCMYKKGNEV

-99 KPFLPTEMLKVLQKK
+99 KPFLPTEVLKVLQKK
-114 LGSDMS
+114 LGSNMS
-120 ELEPSQNLDPT
+120 ELEPSQNLDPA

-146 DLEALAKEEP
+146 DLEALVQEEP

-161 LLPTLDAQE
+161 LLPTLNDQKEKEEVKEE
-170 EKEEVKETPQKEEK
+170 EKEEVKEEKEEVKEEKEEVKEETKETPQEEEK
-184 PKDDETQEGDETP
+184 PKDDEVQEGEIQ
-197 KDEEVSKELET
+197 KNEEVSKELET
-208 QEKLEIPKE
+208 QEELEIPKE
-217 ETQEEQVKEQEPIK
+217 ETQEQVKEQEPIK

-236 IKEEKQ
+236 NKEEKQ
-242 EETQDSPS
+242 EKTQDSPS
-250 AQELE
+250 TQELE

-266 NSNENKE
+266 NSNGQENKK
-273 ETQESAEIPQDKE
+273 ETQEN
-286 IQEVVTEKT
+286 TET
-295 QVQELE
+295 PQELE
-301 VPKEK
+301 KQELETQEK
-306 TQESAEALQETQ
+306 TQESAE
-318 AHELEKQE
+318 
-326 IAETPQEKEKQE
+326 TPQEKTQK
-338 IAETPQEKEKQEIA
+338 
-352 ETPQEKEK
+352 
-360 QEIAETPQEKEKQE
+360 
-374 IAETPQEL
+374 L
-382 EIPQAQEKET
+382 EI
-392 PQEETQEKET
+392 
-402 PQEETQEKE
+402 
-411 TPQEE
+411 
-416 TQEKE
+416 
-421 TPQEETQETET
+421 
-432 QNQETPPKVQEETKE
+432 
-447 KTQEDNYESI
+447 QEDHYESI

-462 PVMAKAMGEELP
+462 PVMAQAMGEELP
-474 FLNEAVAKTPNNE
+474 FLNKSVAKIPNNE

-495 SDIKTSQEKEES
+495 SAIKTPQEKEES
-507 DKTSSPLEL
+507 NKTSSPLEL

>member
-11 MITKLLESVS
+11 MIEKLLESVS

-36 LSVRLKEDP
+36 LSVHLKKDP

-58 LDQVDWL
+58 LDQVDCL

-75 NSVCMYKKGNEA
+75 NSVCMYKKGHEA

-114 LGSDMS
+114 LGSNAS

-161 LLPTLDAQE
+161 LLPTLNDQE
-170 EKEEVKETPQKEEK
+170 EKEEVKKTPQEEEK
-184 PKDDETQEGDETP
+184 PKDDETQEGETL
-197 KDEEVSKELET
+197 KDKEVSKELET
-208 QEKLEIPKE
+208 QEEVKE
-217 ETQEEQVKEQEPIK
+217 ETQEEVK

-236 IKEEKQ
+236 NKEEKQ
-242 EETQDSPS
+242 EKTQDSPS
-250 AQELE
+250 TQELE

-266 NSNENKE
+266 NSNENKK
-273 ETQESAEIPQDKE
+273 ETQESAK
-286 IQEVVTEKT
+286 
-295 QVQELE
+295 
-301 VPKEK
+301 
-306 TQESAEALQETQ
+306 SFQETQ
-318 AHELEKQE
+318 TQELEKQE
-326 IAETPQEKEKQE
+326 NT
-338 IAETPQEKEKQEIA
+338 
-352 ETPQEKEK
+352 
-360 QEIAETPQEKEKQE
+360 
-374 IAETPQEL
+374 ETPQEL
-382 EIPQAQEKET
+382 EIPKEETQENAETPQDVENQAQEIQDKEIQETQEIQENTETPQDVETPQEKET
-392 PQEETQEKET
+392 PQTQEKET
-402 PQEETQEKE
+402 PKDENTQESVQNLQEKEIQKAQDE
-411 TPQEE
+411 TPQE
-416 TQEKE
+416 
-421 TPQEETQETET
+421 
-432 QNQETPPKVQEETKE
+432 
-447 KTQEDNYESI
+447 DHYESI

-495 SDIKTSQEKEES
+495 SDIKIPQEKEES

-550 KPDA
+550 KPNA

>member
-11 MITKLLESVS
+11 MIAKLLESVS

-36 LSVRLKEDP
+36 LSVRLKGDP

-65 ELKEIISQNK
+65 ELKETISQNK

-114 LGSDMS
+114 LGSNAS

-131 QEVLETNW
+131 QEILETNW

-146 DLEALAKEEP
+146 DLEPLAKEES

-161 LLPTLDAQE
+161 LLPTLNAQEVETPKEEAQE
-170 EKEEVKETPQKEEK
+170 EIKKEEVKEMQKEIKEKEKQEVAENPQDEEK
-184 PKDDETQEGDETP
+184 PKDDETQGSVETP

-208 QEKLEIPKE
+208 QEEV
-217 ETQEEQVKEQEPIK
+217 ETPK

-242 EETQDSPS
+242 EKTQDSPS
-250 AQELE
+250 TQELE

-266 NSNENKE
+266 NSNDQENKK
-273 ETQESAEIPQDKE
+273 ETQETQETPQDIE
-286 IQEVVTEKT
+286 T
-295 QVQELE
+295 QELE
-301 VPKEK
+301 IPKEE

-326 IAETPQEKEKQE
+326 NAETPQEKEIQE
-338 IAETPQEKEKQEIA
+338 AQDEKLQENETPKDENMQESAQNL
-352 ETPQEKEK
+352 
-360 QEIAETPQEKEKQE
+360 
-374 IAETPQEL
+374 QEL
-382 EIPQAQEKET
+382 E
-392 PQEETQEKET
+392 TQEAQDET
-402 PQEETQEKE
+402 L
-411 TPQEE
+411 
-416 TQEKE
+416 
-421 TPQEETQETET
+421 
-432 QNQETPPKVQEETKE
+432 
-447 KTQEDNYESI
+447 QEDHYESI

-462 PVMAKAMGEELP
+462 PVMAQAMGEELP
-474 FLNEAVAKTPNNE
+474 FLNEAVAKIPNNE

-495 SDIKTSQEKEES
+495 SVIKTPQEKEGS

>member
-36 LSVRLKEDP
+36 LSARLKENQ

-58 LDQVDWL
+58 LDQIDWL
-65 ELKEIISQNK
+65 ELKETISQNK

-87 QPFLEGF
+87 QPFLEDF
-94 EMKIK
+94 EVKIK

-114 LGSDMS
+114 LGSNAS

-184 PKDDETQEGDETP
+184 PKDDETQEGETP

-208 QEKLEIPKE
+208 QEQVKEEIKE
-217 ETQEEQVKEQEPIK
+217 ETQKEVKEEIK

-236 IKEEKQ
+236 NKEEKQ
-242 EETQDSPS
+242 EKTQDSPS

-266 NSNENKE
+266 NSNSQENKE
-273 ETQESAEIPQDKE
+273 ET
-286 IQEVVTEKT
+286 
-295 QVQELE
+295 
-301 VPKEK
+301 
-306 TQESAEALQETQ
+306 
-318 AHELEKQE
+318 QE
-326 IAETPQEKEKQE
+326 IAETPQETQQEKETQE
-338 IAETPQEKEKQEIA
+338 IAETPQE
-352 ETPQEKEK
+352 TPQEKE
-360 QEIAETPQEKEKQE
+360 
-374 IAETPQEL
+374 
-382 EIPQAQEKET
+382 
-392 PQEETQEKET
+392 
-402 PQEETQEKE
+402 
-411 TPQEE
+411 
-416 TQEKE
+416 
-421 TPQEETQETET
+421 
-432 QNQETPPKVQEETKE
+432 
-447 KTQEDNYESI
+447 TQEDHYESI

-487 NDTETPKE
+487 NATETPKE
-495 SDIKTSQEKEES
+495 SVTEISKNENDTETPQEKEES

-539 TLSIKITLEDK
+539 TLSIKIALEDK
-550 KPDA
+550 KPNA

>member
-11 MITKLLESVS
+11 MIAKLLESVS

-36 LSVRLKEDP
+36 LSAHLKKDP

-94 EMKIK
+94 EVKIK
-99 KPFLPTEMLKVLQKK
+99 KPFLPTEVLKILQKK

-161 LLPTLDAQE
+161 LLPTLDVQE
-170 EKEEVKETPQKEEK
+170 EKEEVKETPQEEKK
-184 PKDDETQEGDETP
+184 PKDDETQEGETP

-208 QEKLEIPKE
+208 QEELEIPKE
-217 ETQEEQVKEQEPIK
+217 ETQEEVKEEIKEEVQEEVKEEIKEEVQEEVK

-266 NSNENKE
+266 NSNENKK
-273 ETQESAEIPQDKE
+273 ETQESTEIPQDKE

-306 TQESAEALQETQ
+306 AQESAEALQETQ
-318 AHELEKQE
+318 AQELEKE
-326 IAETPQEKEKQE
+326 ENSETPQDVE
-338 IAETPQEKEKQEIA
+338 IPQSQEKETQE
-352 ETPQEKEK
+352 TQEVVTEK
-360 QEIAETPQEKEKQE
+360 TQV
-374 IAETPQEL
+374 
-382 EIPQAQEKET
+382 QEKET
-392 PQEETQEKET
+392 P
-402 PQEETQEKE
+402 
-411 TPQEE
+411 
-416 TQEKE
+416 
-421 TPQEETQETET
+421 
-432 QNQETPPKVQEETKE
+432 
-447 KTQEDNYESI
+447 KTQEDHYETI

-474 FLNEAVAKTPNNE
+474 FLNEAVSKTPNNE
-487 NDTETPKE
+487 NDTEISKNENATETP
-495 SDIKTSQEKEES
+495 QEKEES

-539 TLSIKITLEDK
+539 TLSIKIALEDK
-550 KPDA
+550 KPNA

>member
-11 MITKLLESVS
+11 MIAKLLESVS

-36 LSVRLKEDP
+36 LSAHIKKDP

-114 LGSDMS
+114 LGSNAS

-139 DELENLG
+139 DELESLG
-146 DLEALAKEEP
+146 NLEALAKEEP

-170 EKEEVKETPQKEEK
+170 EKEEVKETPQEEKEEVKETPQEEKEEVKETPQEEKEEVKETPQEEK
-184 PKDDETQEGDETP
+184 PKDDETQESETP

-208 QEKLEIPKE
+208 QEEVKE
-217 ETQEEQVKEQEPIK
+217 EIK

-266 NSNENKE
+266 NSNGDKE
-273 ETQESAEIPQDKE
+273 ETQENAEIPQDKE

-306 TQESAEALQETQ
+306 TQESAESLQETQ
-318 AHELEKQE
+318 VHELEKQE
-326 IAETPQEKEKQE
+326 IAETPQDV
-338 IAETPQEKEKQEIA
+338 
-352 ETPQEKEK
+352 
-360 QEIAETPQEKEKQE
+360 
-374 IAETPQEL
+374 
-382 EIPQAQEKET
+382 EIPQVQEKET
-392 PQEETQEKET
+392 PQEKTQETQEKET
-402 PQEETQEKE
+402 PQTQD
-411 TPQEE
+411 
-416 TQEKE
+416 
-421 TPQEETQETET
+421 
-432 QNQETPPKVQEETKE
+432 E
-447 KTQEDNYESI
+447 KTQEDHYESI

-487 NDTETPKE
+487 NATETPQK
-495 SDIKTSQEKEES
+495 KEES

-550 KPDA
+550 KPNA

>member
-27 IENFNHYQE
+27 MEDFNRYQE
-36 LSVRLKEDP
+36 LSTRLKEEP
-45 EWLLIADDECLEK
+45 EWILIADDECLEK

-99 KPFLPTEMLKVLQKK
+99 KPFLPTEILKVLQKK
-114 LGSDMS
+114 LGSNMS

-146 DLEALAKEEP
+146 DLEALVQEEP

-161 LLPTLDAQE
+161 LLPTLNAQEEKEEIKEE
-170 EKEEVKETPQKEEK
+170 EKEEVKEEVKEAPQEEEK
-184 PKDDETQEGDETP
+184 PKDDETQEGETL

-208 QEKLEIPKE
+208 QEELEIPKE
-217 ETQEEQVKEQEPIK
+217 ETQEQAKEQEPIK

-236 IKEEKQ
+236 TKEEKQ
-242 EETQDSPS
+242 EKTQDSPS
-250 AQELE
+250 VQELE

-266 NSNENKE
+266 NSNGQEDKK
-273 ETQESAEIPQDKE
+273 ETQENTEIPQE
-286 IQEVVTEKT
+286 NT
-295 QVQELE
+295 
-301 VPKEK
+301 
-306 TQESAEALQETQ
+306 
-318 AHELEKQE
+318 
-326 IAETPQEKEKQE
+326 ETPQEKETQE
-338 IAETPQEKEKQEIA
+338 LETQEKEIPQEKTQENA
-352 ETPQEKEK
+352 EIPQEKT
-360 QEIAETPQEKEKQE
+360 QENAEIPQEKTQE
-374 IAETPQEL
+374 NAETPQEL
-382 EIPQAQEKET
+382 EKQELET
-392 PQEETQEKET
+392 PQESAET
-402 PQEETQEKE
+402 PQEKTQKLETQE
-411 TPQEE
+411 
-416 TQEKE
+416 
-421 TPQEETQETET
+421 
-432 QNQETPPKVQEETKE
+432 
-447 KTQEDNYESI
+447 DHYESI

-462 PVMAKAMGEELP
+462 PVMAQAMGEELP
-474 FLNEAVAKTPNNE
+474 FLNESVAKTPNNE

-495 SDIKTSQEKEES
+495 SVIKTLKEKEES

>member
-1 MKMILFNQNP
+1 MKIILFNQNP

-27 IENFNHYQE
+27 MEDFNRYQE
-36 LSVRLKEDP
+36 LSTRLKEDP
-45 EWLLIADDECLEK
+45 EWILIADDECLEK

-99 KPFLPTEMLKVLQKK
+99 KPFLPTEVLKVLQKK
-114 LGSDMS
+114 LGSNMS

-146 DLEALAKEEP
+146 DLEALVQEEP

-161 LLPTLDAQE
+161 LLPTLNAQEEKEEVKEEEKEEVKEEEKEEVKEEEKEEVKEE
-170 EKEEVKETPQKEEK
+170 EKEEVKETPQEEK
-184 PKDDETQEGDETP
+184 PKDDEIQEGETL

-208 QEKLEIPKE
+208 QEELEIPKE
-217 ETQEEQVKEQEPIK
+217 ETQEQAKEQEPIK

-236 IKEEKQ
+236 NKEEKQ
-242 EETQDSPS
+242 EKTQDSPS
-250 AQELE
+250 VQELE

-266 NSNENKE
+266 NSNGQEDKK
-273 ETQESAEIPQDKE
+273 ETQENTETPQ
-286 IQEVVTEKT
+286 
-295 QVQELE
+295 
-301 VPKEK
+301 
-306 TQESAEALQETQ
+306 
-318 AHELEKQE
+318 ELEKQE
-326 IAETPQEKEKQE
+326 LETQEKETQELETPQNVETPQDKETQENTETPQES
-338 IAETPQEKEKQEIA
+338 
-352 ETPQEKEK
+352 
-360 QEIAETPQEKEKQE
+360 
-374 IAETPQEL
+374 AETPQEL
-382 EIPQAQEKET
+382 EKQELET
-392 PQEETQEKET
+392 PQE
-402 PQEETQEKE
+402 
-411 TPQEE
+411 
-416 TQEKE
+416 
-421 TPQEETQETET
+421 
-432 QNQETPPKVQEETKE
+432 
-447 KTQEDNYESI
+447 KTQKLEAQKDHYESI

-462 PVMAKAMGEELP
+462 PVMAQAMGEELP
-474 FLNEAVAKTPNNE
+474 FLNESVAKIPNNE

-495 SDIKTSQEKEES
+495 STIKTPQEKEES
-507 DKTSSPLEL
+507 NKTSSPLEL
-516 RLNLQD
+516 CLNLQD

>member
-27 IENFNHYQE
+27 MEDFNRYQE
-36 LSVRLKEDP
+36 LSTRLKEDP
-45 EWLLIADDECLEK
+45 EWILIADDECLEK

-65 ELKEIISQNK
+65 ELKETISQNK

-99 KPFLPTEMLKVLQKK
+99 KPFLPTEVLKVLQKK
-114 LGSDMS
+114 LGSNMS

-146 DLEALAKEEP
+146 DLEALVQEEP

-161 LLPTLDAQE
+161 LLPTLNAQEEKEEIKEE
-170 EKEEVKETPQKEEK
+170 EKEEVKETPQEEK
-184 PKDDETQEGDETP
+184 PKDDEIQEGETL

-208 QEKLEIPKE
+208 QEELEIPKE
-217 ETQEEQVKEQEPIK
+217 ETQENKEEKQEKTQEEVKEETQEQVKEQEPIK

-242 EETQDSPS
+242 EKTQDSPS
-250 AQELE
+250 TQELE

-266 NSNENKE
+266 NSNGQEDKK
-273 ETQESAEIPQDKE
+273 ETQEN
-286 IQEVVTEKT
+286 T
-295 QVQELE
+295 
-301 VPKEK
+301 
-306 TQESAEALQETQ
+306 
-318 AHELEKQE
+318 
-326 IAETPQEKEKQE
+326 
-338 IAETPQEKEKQEIA
+338 
-352 ETPQEKEK
+352 
-360 QEIAETPQEKEKQE
+360 
-374 IAETPQEL
+374 ETPQEL
-382 EIPQAQEKET
+382 EKQELEIPQEKET
-392 PQEETQEKET
+392 QKLET
-402 PQEETQEKE
+402 PQETSQESAEKTQKLETQE
-411 TPQEE
+411 
-416 TQEKE
+416 
-421 TPQEETQETET
+421 
-432 QNQETPPKVQEETKE
+432 
-447 KTQEDNYESI
+447 DHYESI

-462 PVMAKAMGEELP
+462 PVMAQAMGEELP
-474 FLNEAVAKTPNNE
+474 FLNESVAKTSNNE
-487 NDTETPKE
+487 NNTETPKE
-495 SDIKTSQEKEES
+495 SVIKTPQEKEES

-522 LLKSLNQESL
+522 LLKNLNQESL
-532 KSLLENK
+532 KNLLENK

>member
-1 MKMILFNQNP
+1 MKIILFNQNP

-27 IENFNHYQE
+27 MEDFNHYQE
-36 LSVRLKEDP
+36 LSTRLKEDP
-45 EWLLIADDECLEK
+45 EWILIADDECLEK

-65 ELKEIISQNK
+65 ELKETISQNK

-99 KPFLPTEMLKVLQKK
+99 KPFLPTEVLKVLQKK
-114 LGSDMS
+114 LGSNMS

-131 QEVLETNW
+131 QEVLEANW

-146 DLEALAKEEP
+146 DLEALVQEEP

-161 LLPTLDAQE
+161 LLPILNDQE
-170 EKEEVKETPQKEEK
+170 EKEEVKEEVKKTPQEEK
-184 PKDDETQEGDETP
+184 PKDDETQEGETL

-208 QEKLEIPKE
+208 QEELEIPKE
-217 ETQEEQVKEQEPIK
+217 ETQEQVKEQEPIK

-236 IKEEKQ
+236 NKEEKQ
-242 EETQDSPS
+242 EKTQDSPS
-250 AQELE
+250 TQELE

-266 NSNENKE
+266 NSNGQEDKK
-273 ETQESAEIPQDKE
+273 ETQEN
-286 IQEVVTEKT
+286 TET
-295 QVQELE
+295 PQELE
-301 VPKEK
+301 KQKLEKQEK
-306 TQESAEALQETQ
+306 TQESAE
-318 AHELEKQE
+318 
-326 IAETPQEKEKQE
+326 
-338 IAETPQEKEKQEIA
+338 
-352 ETPQEKEK
+352 
-360 QEIAETPQEKEKQE
+360 
-374 IAETPQEL
+374 
-382 EIPQAQEKET
+382 T
-392 PQEETQEKET
+392 PQEEIQENT
-402 PQEETQEKE
+402 
-411 TPQEE
+411 
-416 TQEKE
+416 
-421 TPQEETQETET
+421 
-432 QNQETPPKVQEETKE
+432 E
-447 KTQEDNYESI
+447 KTQKLEIQEDHYESI

-462 PVMAKAMGEELP
+462 PVMAQAMGEELP

-495 SDIKTSQEKEES
+495 SVIKTPQEKEESIETPKES

>member
-27 IENFNHYQE
+27 MEDFNRYQE
-36 LSVRLKEDP
+36 LSTRLKEEP
-45 EWLLIADDECLEK
+45 EWILIADDECLEK

-65 ELKEIISQNK
+65 ELKETISQNK
-75 NSVCMYKKGNEA
+75 NSVCMYKKGNEV

-99 KPFLPTEMLKVLQKK
+99 KPFLPTEVLKVLQKK
-114 LGSDMS
+114 LGSNAS
-120 ELEPSQNLDPT
+120 ELESSQNLDPT

-146 DLEALAKEEP
+146 DLEALVQEEP

-161 LLPTLDAQE
+161 LLPTLNDQEEKEEVKEEEKEEVKEE
-170 EKEEVKETPQKEEK
+170 EKEEVKETPQEEK
-184 PKDDETQEGDETP
+184 PKDDETQEGETL

-208 QEKLEIPKE
+208 QEELEIPKE
-217 ETQEEQVKEQEPIK
+217 ETQEQVKEQEPIK
-231 EETQE
+231 EKTQE
-236 IKEEKQ
+236 NKEEKQ
-242 EETQDSPS
+242 EKTQDSPS
-250 AQELE
+250 TQELE

-266 NSNENKE
+266 NSNGQEDKK
-273 ETQESAEIPQDKE
+273 ETQEN
-286 IQEVVTEKT
+286 T
-295 QVQELE
+295 
-301 VPKEK
+301 
-306 TQESAEALQETQ
+306 
-318 AHELEKQE
+318 
-326 IAETPQEKEKQE
+326 
-338 IAETPQEKEKQEIA
+338 
-352 ETPQEKEK
+352 
-360 QEIAETPQEKEKQE
+360 
-374 IAETPQEL
+374 ETPQEL
-382 EIPQAQEKET
+382 EKQELET
-392 PQEETQEKET
+392 PQELEKQELET
-402 PQEETQEKE
+402 PQELEKQELE
-411 TPQEE
+411 TPQEKTQKLE
-416 TQEKE
+416 TQK
-421 TPQEETQETET
+421 
-432 QNQETPPKVQEETKE
+432 
-447 KTQEDNYESI
+447 DHYESI

-462 PVMAKAMGEELP
+462 PVMAQAMGEELP
-474 FLNEAVAKTPNNE
+474 FLNEAVAKTSNNE

-495 SDIKTSQEKEES
+495 SVIKTPQEKEES
-507 DKTSSPLEL
+507 IETPKESNKTSSPLEL

>member
-27 IENFNHYQE
+27 VENFNHYQE
-36 LSVRLKEDP
+36 LSARLKEDP
-45 EWLLIADDECLEK
+45 EWILIADDECLEK

-75 NSVCMYKKGNEA
+75 NGVCMYKKGNEA

-94 EMKIK
+94 EVKIK
-99 KPFLPTEMLKVLQKK
+99 KPFLPTEVLKILQKK
-114 LGSDMS
+114 LGSNIN

-146 DLEALAKEEP
+146 DLEALVQEEP

-161 LLPTLDAQE
+161 LLPTLNAQE
-170 EKEEVKETPQKEEK
+170 EKEEVKEEVKETPQEEEK
-184 PKDDETQEGDETP
+184 PKDDEIQEGENQ

-208 QEKLEIPKE
+208 QEEIKE
-217 ETQEEQVKEQEPIK
+217 ETQEQAKEQEPIK

-242 EETQDSPS
+242 EKTQDSPS

-266 NSNENKE
+266 NSNGQENKKE
-273 ETQESAEIPQDKE
+273 TQESTETPQETPQENAETPQETEKQELETPQDVETQELEIQKSAEIPQKKETQELETQESAE
-286 IQEVVTEKT
+286 
-295 QVQELE
+295 
-301 VPKEK
+301 
-306 TQESAEALQETQ
+306 
-318 AHELEKQE
+318 
-326 IAETPQEKEKQE
+326 TPQEKTQK
-338 IAETPQEKEKQEIA
+338 
-352 ETPQEKEK
+352 
-360 QEIAETPQEKEKQE
+360 
-374 IAETPQEL
+374 L
-382 EIPQAQEKET
+382 
-392 PQEETQEKET
+392 ETQE
-402 PQEETQEKE
+402 
-411 TPQEE
+411 
-416 TQEKE
+416 
-421 TPQEETQETET
+421 
-432 QNQETPPKVQEETKE
+432 
-447 KTQEDNYESI
+447 DHYESI

-462 PVMAKAMGEELP
+462 PVMAQAMGEALP
-474 FLNEAVAKTPNNE
+474 FLNEIVAKTPNNE
-487 NDTETPKE
+487 NDIKTPKE
-495 SDIKTSQEKEES
+495 SVIKTPQEKEES

>member
-27 IENFNHYQE
+27 IENFNHYQD
-36 LSVRLKEDP
+36 LSARLKKDP

-114 LGSDMS
+114 LGSNAS

-139 DELENLG
+139 DELESLG

-161 LLPTLDAQE
+161 LLPTLNAQE
-170 EKEEVKETPQKEEK
+170 EKEEVKKEEKEEVKKEEKEEVKKTPQKEEK
-184 PKDDETQEGDETP
+184 PKDDEMQESETP

-208 QEKLEIPKE
+208 QEELEIPKE

-250 AQELE
+250 VQELE

-266 NSNENKE
+266 NSNGQEDKK
-273 ETQESAEIPQDKE
+273 ETQENAEILQDKE

-295 QVQELE
+295 QAQELE
-301 VPKEK
+301 IPKEK

-326 IAETPQEKEKQE
+326 IAETPQE
-338 IAETPQEKEKQEIA
+338 
-352 ETPQEKEK
+352 
-360 QEIAETPQEKEKQE
+360 
-374 IAETPQEL
+374 L

-392 PQEETQEKET
+392 PQEETQENTETPKDESMQESAQNLQDKET
-402 PQEETQEKE
+402 PQEETQEDHYE
-411 TPQEE
+411 T
-416 TQEKE
+416 
-421 TPQEETQETET
+421 
-432 QNQETPPKVQEETKE
+432 
-447 KTQEDNYESI
+447 I

-487 NDTETPKE
+487 NDTETLKE
-495 SDIKTSQEKEES
+495 SNIKTPQEKEESTETPQEKEES

-550 KPDA
+550 KPNA

>member
-11 MITKLLESVS
+11 MIEKLLESVS

-36 LSVRLKEDP
+36 LSARLKGDP

-114 LGSDMS
+114 LGSNAS

-146 DLEALAKEEP
+146 NLEALAKEEP

-170 EKEEVKETPQKEEK
+170 EKEEIKEEEKQEVKETPQEEK
-184 PKDDETQEGDETP
+184 PKDDETQESETP

-217 ETQEEQVKEQEPIK
+217 KTQEQEPIK

-236 IKEEKQ
+236 NKEEKQ
-242 EETQDSPS
+242 EKTQDSPS
-250 AQELE
+250 TQELE

-266 NSNENKE
+266 NSNENKKETQESTETPQETPQDVETQQEKETQENAKTPQEKETQELEIQE
-273 ETQESAEIPQDKE
+273 ETQESAETPQDVE
-286 IQEVVTEKT
+286 N
-295 QVQELE
+295 
-301 VPKEK
+301 
-306 TQESAEALQETQ
+306 
-318 AHELEKQE
+318 
-326 IAETPQEKEKQE
+326 PQEN
-338 IAETPQEKEKQEIA
+338 A
-352 ETPQEKEK
+352 
-360 QEIAETPQEKEKQE
+360 
-374 IAETPQEL
+374 
-382 EIPQAQEKET
+382 EIPQEEAQEKET
-392 PQEETQEKET
+392 
-402 PQEETQEKE
+402 
-411 TPQEE
+411 
-416 TQEKE
+416 
-421 TPQEETQETET
+421 
-432 QNQETPPKVQEETKE
+432 
-447 KTQEDNYESI
+447 QEDHYENI

-474 FLNEAVAKTPNNE
+474 FLNEAVAKTPNSE
-487 NDTETPKE
+487 NATETPKE
-495 SDIKTSQEKEES
+495 SVTETSKNENNTETPQEKEES

-516 RLNLQD
+516 HLNLQD

-550 KPDA
+550 KPNA

>member
-11 MITKLLESVS
+11 MIAKLLESVS

-36 LSVRLKEDP
+36 LSARLKEDP

-94 EMKIK
+94 EVKIK
-99 KPFLPTEMLKVLQKK
+99 KPFLPTEVLKILQKK
-114 LGSDMS
+114 LGSNIN

-161 LLPTLDAQE
+161 LLPTLNDQE
-170 EKEEVKETPQKEEK
+170 EKEEVKEEVKETPQEEEK
-184 PKDDETQEGDETP
+184 PKDDETQEGETS
-197 KDEEVSKELET
+197 KDGEVSKELET

-250 AQELE
+250 TQELE

-266 NSNENKE
+266 NSNDQENKE

-295 QVQELE
+295 QAQELE
-301 VPKEK
+301 IPKEK

-326 IAETPQEKEKQE
+326 IAETPQEKE
-338 IAETPQEKEKQEIA
+338 TP
-352 ETPQEKEK
+352 
-360 QEIAETPQEKEKQE
+360 
-374 IAETPQEL
+374 
-382 EIPQAQEKET
+382 
-392 PQEETQEKET
+392 
-402 PQEETQEKE
+402 
-411 TPQEE
+411 
-416 TQEKE
+416 
-421 TPQEETQETET
+421 
-432 QNQETPPKVQEETKE
+432 
-447 KTQEDNYESI
+447 KTQEDHYESI

-474 FLNEAVAKTPNNE
+474 FLSESVAETPNNE

-495 SDIKTSQEKEES
+495 SDIKTPQEKEQS

-550 KPDA
+550 KPNA

>member
-21 KKLELS
+21 KKLELPM
-27 IENFNHYQE
+27 ENFNHYQE
-36 LSVRLKEDP
+36 LSARLKENQ

-58 LDQVDWL
+58 LDQIDWL
-65 ELKEIISQNK
+65 ELKETISQNK

-94 EMKIK
+94 EMKMK
-99 KPFLPTEMLKVLQKK
+99 KPFLPTEVLKILQKK
-114 LGSDMS
+114 LGSNIS

-161 LLPTLDAQE
+161 LLPTLNTQE
-170 EKEEVKETPQKEEK
+170 EKQEVKETPQKEKEEVKETPQEEKEEIKQEEKQEVKEKEKQEVKEKEKQEIKETPQEEK
-184 PKDDETQEGDETP
+184 PKDDETQEGDETS

-217 ETQEEQVKEQEPIK
+217 EMQEQEPIK

-236 IKEEKQ
+236 QEPIKEETQEQEPIKEETQENKEEKQ

-266 NSNENKE
+266 NSNEDKK

-295 QVQELE
+295 QAQELE
-301 VPKEK
+301 ILKEK
-306 TQESAEALQETQ
+306 TQERAEALQ
-318 AHELEKQE
+318 
-326 IAETPQEKEKQE
+326 
-338 IAETPQEKEKQEIA
+338 
-352 ETPQEKEK
+352 
-360 QEIAETPQEKEKQE
+360 
-374 IAETPQEL
+374 
-382 EIPQAQEKET
+382 
-392 PQEETQEKET
+392 ETQEKET
-402 PQEETQEKE
+402 PQTQDEK
-411 TPQEE
+411 PQE
-416 TQEKE
+416 
-421 TPQEETQETET
+421 
-432 QNQETPPKVQEETKE
+432 
-447 KTQEDNYESI
+447 DHYESI

-487 NDTETPKE
+487 NATETPKE
-495 SDIKTSQEKEES
+495 SVTETSKNENATETPQEKEES

-550 KPDA
+550 KPNA

>member
-21 KKLELS
+21 KKLELPM
-27 IENFNHYQE
+27 ENFNHYQE
-36 LSVRLKEDP
+36 LSAHLKEDL

-99 KPFLPTEMLKVLQKK
+99 KPFLPTEVLKILQKK

-146 DLEALAKEEP
+146 DLEALAQEEP

-161 LLPTLDAQE
+161 LLPTLNDQE
-170 EKEEVKETPQKEEK
+170 EKEEIKETPQEEEK
-184 PKDDETQEGDETP
+184 PKDDETQEGETS

-208 QEKLEIPKE
+208 QEELEIPKE
-217 ETQEEQVKEQEPIK
+217 ETQEEVKEEMKEETQEQVK

-266 NSNENKE
+266 NSNEDKK

-286 IQEVVTEKT
+286 IQEIVTEKT
-295 QVQELE
+295 QAQELE
-301 VPKEK
+301 IPKEK

-318 AHELEKQE
+318 EVVTEKTQV
-326 IAETPQEKEKQE
+326 QD
-338 IAETPQEKEKQEIA
+338 
-352 ETPQEKEK
+352 
-360 QEIAETPQEKEKQE
+360 
-374 IAETPQEL
+374 
-382 EIPQAQEKET
+382 KET
-392 PQEETQEKET
+392 PQEETQE
-402 PQEETQEKE
+402 
-411 TPQEE
+411 
-416 TQEKE
+416 
-421 TPQEETQETET
+421 
-432 QNQETPPKVQEETKE
+432 
-447 KTQEDNYESI
+447 DHYESI

-474 FLNEAVAKTPNNE
+474 FLNEAVAKTPNSE
-487 NDTETPKE
+487 NATETPKE
-495 SDIKTSQEKEES
+495 SGIKTPQEKEES

-550 KPDA
+550 KPNA

>member
-11 MITKLLESVS
+11 MIEKLLESVS

-36 LSVRLKEDP
+36 LSVHLKKDP

-75 NSVCMYKKGNEA
+75 NSVCMYKKGHEA

-114 LGSDMS
+114 LGSNAS

-161 LLPTLDAQE
+161 LLPTLNDQE
-170 EKEEVKETPQKEEK
+170 EKEDVKKTPQEEEK
-184 PKDDETQEGDETP
+184 PKDDETQEGETL
-197 KDEEVSKELET
+197 KDKEVSKELET
-208 QEKLEIPKE
+208 QEEVKE
-217 ETQEEQVKEQEPIK
+217 ETQEEVK

-236 IKEEKQ
+236 NKEEKQ
-242 EETQDSPS
+242 EKTQDSPS
-250 AQELE
+250 TQELE

-266 NSNENKE
+266 NSNENKK
-273 ETQESAEIPQDKE
+273 ETQESAK
-286 IQEVVTEKT
+286 
-295 QVQELE
+295 
-301 VPKEK
+301 
-306 TQESAEALQETQ
+306 SFQETQ
-318 AHELEKQE
+318 TQELEKQE
-326 IAETPQEKEKQE
+326 NT
-338 IAETPQEKEKQEIA
+338 
-352 ETPQEKEK
+352 
-360 QEIAETPQEKEKQE
+360 
-374 IAETPQEL
+374 ETPQEL
-382 EIPQAQEKET
+382 EIPKEETQENAETPQDVENQAQEIQDKEIQETQEIQENTETPQDVETPQEKET
-392 PQEETQEKET
+392 PQTQEKET
-402 PQEETQEKE
+402 PKDENTQESVQNLQEKEIQKAQDE
-411 TPQEE
+411 TPQE
-416 TQEKE
+416 
-421 TPQEETQETET
+421 
-432 QNQETPPKVQEETKE
+432 
-447 KTQEDNYESI
+447 DHYESI

-495 SDIKTSQEKEES
+495 SDIKIPQEKEES

-550 KPDA
+550 KPNA